1 MEPKRDADLRCMRP
15 NGCCQYQK
23 PLHDP
28 FTKRDLAI
36 INCILEGKPLSLL
49 ARRRHLNLST
59 MMYHKERLG
68 KAIQA
73 FMGTDI
79 LIEVG
84 RKPRWKESINATRE
98 KLACH
103 DQRRS
108 L

>member
-1 MEPKRDADLRCMRP
+1 
-15 NGCCQYQK
+15 
-23 PLHDP
+23 
-28 FTKRDLAI
+28 
-36 INCILEGKPLSLL
+36 
-49 ARRRHLNLST
+49 

-68 KAIQA
+68 RAIQD

-84 RKPRWKESINATRE
+84 RKPRWKDSINVTRE
-98 KLACH
+98 RLACH